1 MKSILVSTILAVLVC
16 STAVNAGPDSG
27 STEVS
32 ASFMFLKPENGDYTQ
47 VVMGGMG
54 FFVPSWLEI
63 KGTVIWF
70 GSEGSTAGAAGGGI
84 DIHVA
89 PGQLVV
95 PYVGAGILACIG
107 DRELADDTMLDMH
120 VGVKHFVSDGV
131 SVNYSLSQWT
141 SSGESDTTY
150 FLGLVGVSFYL

>member
-1 MKSILVSTILAVLVC
+1 MRCVFALIVLASVLCAGVA
-16 STAVNAGPDSG
+16 SAGPDSG

-32 ASFMFLKPENGDYTQ
+32 AAFMFLKPENGDYTQ

-89 PGQLVV
+89 PGQAVV
-95 PYVGAGILACIG
+95 PYIGAGILASVG

-120 VGVKHFVSDGV
+120 AGVKHFVSDGV
-131 SVNYSLSQWT
+131 SVNYSLNKWT
-141 SSGESDTTY
+141 GSGESESTY
-150 FLGLVGVSFYL
+150 FVGLVGVSFYL